1 MPFKINLSSKNLLM
15 IILLCTGFTSNAD
28 ENFVHVTCEAGRWE
42 GNSIDTE
49 AGGETKFTSNGT
61 SLSKT
66 TYKIPYPPKP
76 FSSDAGRV
84 DMTYGADDSY
94 QGIVMYFYNSKLY
107 STVQNDYVI
116 INVMPKQLLE
126 RHMILIPSGEV
137 HLTYS
142 KIYGG
147 GTYGGADT
155 ITTQSFMKK
164 CKVDGYNPFIK

>member
-28 ENFVHVTCEAGRWE
+28 ENFVYVTCEAGRWE

-49 AGGETKFTSNGT
+49 AGGE
-61 SLSKT
+61 
-66 TYKIPYPPKP
+66 
-76 FSSDAGRV
+76 
-84 DMTYGADDSY
+84 
-94 QGIVMYFYNSKLY
+94 
-107 STVQNDYVI
+107 
-116 INVMPKQLLE
+116 
-126 RHMILIPSGEV
+126 V

-142 KIYGG
+142 KRYGG
-147 GTYGGADT
+147 GTYGGADE